1 MGKGYCKKVSLKK
14 NIAIPGLMALS
25 LIFSLFGC
33 GGKED
38 VLSAVTMRLQKK
50 VGVVNLYDD
59 KGAEQTIMEQMRL
72 LSGQKITTAV
82 ESLIMV
88 SLDETKVFT
97 MEEKSKADII
107 KSSDGK
113 NLEFNLNEGNLFFN
127 VNEKLKDDQ
136 TMTVKAGNMICGIRG
151 TSAYMGQNSS
161 GDLVLMVTDGDIDV
175 SVLDQNQNV
184 QKKESAGPGS
194 KVVVSTVQDASGNQ
208 SINLEKNTFKE
219 EDLPPSALG
228 AISSDS
234 DLGER
239 VTSACNFSDEK
250 INALAEITTVKS
262 STGETIP
269 IMGKAAEI
277 INNAAVKAGSVA
289 GGDLKLEV
297 AIITGSKGALE
308 KGQSAGLN
316 EENLTKLVENTT
328 NKLGECV
335 ATGLNVGIASEEL
348 IGITNVVAGSMNE
361 SIENMTTSGLAVDE
375 VNQVITSMGN
385 VFNEVIAANPA
396 SPAGQTNSAGQS
408 NNAAQANVLARVNAV
423 SEQVKNTVVIEMRR
437 ESTGTVTAEAVSN
450 LNGTGTGNAMN
461 IGNTGNAVNTV
472 NTNTNTINTN
482 NTTTNNES
490 NIADNDNS
498 GSSSGSGSG
507 TKPDESKPEEPK
519 PEEPKPEEPKP
530 VDNRIV
536 TFMDEDGVTVLDTV
550 IIEKGKNPVYEGP
563 APAKASDSFKKYMWF
578 GWTDG
583 TSTYAKDA
591 LLPEVDSNIV
601 YLAVYKEDYFSYTIT
616 YELDGGSINGSYNTG
631 YKAGTGYLL
640 PSDVVKADTAT
651 NSYTFEGWFTQAT
664 GGYQVWAVG
673 VDETGNKTFYAHW
686 IEGPRKYTTSLTV
699 GSGGRTEMSVN
710 GVETNRVAPGETIDL
725 TIYSP
730 DGYKVD
736 SVSIAVNGQLV
747 PFTGSGNSYSQTMPD
762 EYIGGAINIT
772 FSLLPSSEA
781 STIADIKTL
790 LATDGVG
797 TVKLTENLALNEN
810 LVIPLGKIL
819 DLNNHVLVVGSGAT
833 LTNNGTIL
841 AKDQSKLLVSEGG
854 KLANYGTVSE
864 EESGGITTVCVFSAG
879 TVTGVPATGYQTV
892 LSTGFYDWSANVN
905 TNIWYR
911 LDTEGLLY
919 LEGSGDMTDQVTGN
933 VGSSWTMIEVLPG
946 QKSKVKSIIVS
957 YGITSV
963 SQGAF
968 YEVPATSAEL
978 SSVKKIDKIAF
989 YKSKVKTVN
998 APDAES
1004 IGYEAFYQCTDLEE
1018 FNIPNSVKTIG
1029 AEAFF
1034 GCSKLEFDGIPTSI
1048 TSIGKQAFDGSKLNG
1063 EVVFPDSLTSI
1074 GDYAFENC
1082 KGITKVSYGSGMT
1095 STGSHVFSG
1104 CTGISEVNLPS
1115 TVTTIGSYAF
1125 AGCSSLTSID
1135 LSHVTSLGEYCF
1147 SHAGLTTLILPAAV
1161 ESVPKYAFYECRSLK
1176 DVDIHA
1182 KSLGDQSFY
1191 YCQAIDDFYVGEELN
1206 SVGQF
1211 ALSGNHIKR
1220 IHYSGTPEK
1229 WAQKGFNSAF
1239 TGDSTPTWTLICSE
1253 YSIMLPASIEHGTID
1268 VRNGDTMII
1277 TSDTYGRAAPGTSLS
1292 YTVTLTPDE
1301 GYIVDGNPTV
1311 KAGDTALTDVTV
1323 TPGATVG
1330 VYTVSFTMPSA
1341 SVTVGGAFKHDDT
1354 PHSITLTGS
1363 ESFTVNSS
1371 NVTMTVDGEAASTGS
1386 GVIQGKEVVMSVPRP
1401 NGQMLKDVS
1410 ILVNGTNTGTISPVL
1425 NDDGAVYTIT
1435 FTMPLN
1441 NVQLSFNG
1449 STPVITLSGNSAG
1462 GSIDLSVVTNASDGL
1477 YHAEPDG
1484 TVYIISRPDSEYRL
1498 DFTVTDAKNNT
1509 IDYTESSDGYSF
1521 TMPPMDVTISY
1532 SFVHN

>member
-38 VLSAVTMRLQKK
+38 VLSAVTMRLQKM

-161 GDLVLMVTDGDIDV
+161 GDLVLMVTDGDIDI

-239 VTSACNFSDEK
+239 VTSACNFSDKK

-277 INNAAVKAGSVA
+277 INVAAAKAGSVA

-328 NKLGECV
+328 DKLGECV
-335 ATGLNVGIASEEL
+335 ATGLNAGIASEEL

-385 VFNEVIAANPA
+385 VFNEVMAAN
-396 SPAGQTNSAGQS
+396 T
-408 NNAAQANVLARVNAV
+408 AAQSNVLARVNAA
-423 SEQVKNTVVIEMRR
+423 SEQVKNTVVSEMRR

-450 LNGTGTGNAMN
+450 INGTGTGNAMN

-472 NTNTNTINTN
+472 NTNTINADT
-482 NTTTNNES
+482 TTTNNES

-550 IIEKGKNPVYEGP
+550 IIEKGKNPVYGGK
-563 APAKASDSFKKYMWF
+563 APTKASDSFKSYTWY

-583 TSTYAKDA
+583 TSSYPKDS
-591 LLPEVDSNIV
+591 LLPVVNSNMI
-601 YLAVYKEDYFSYTIT
+601 YTAVYREDSLNYTIK
-616 YELDGGSINGSYNTG
+616 YELEGGRIDGSYATG
-631 YKAGTGYLL
+631 YKAGTGCSL
-640 PSDVVKADTAT
+640 PTNVVKDDSAT
-651 NSYTFEGWFTQAT
+651 KSYYFMGWYTEST
-664 GGYQVWAVG
+664 GGTRIREIGA
-673 VDETGNKTFYAHW
+673 DETGNKTFYARW
-686 IEGPRKYTTSLTV
+686 FEGPRKYYTSMTV
-699 GSGGRTEMSVN
+699 GTGGRAEMSNSN
-710 GVETNRVAPGETIDL
+710 GETDRFAPGETIFL
-725 TIYSP
+725 TVYPP
-730 DGYKVD
+730 DGYGVN
-736 SVSIAVNGQLV
+736 SVSIAINGTLI
-747 PFTGSGNSYSQTMPD
+747 PFNGSFDGSRGLYSCNMPD
-762 EYIGGAINIT
+762 DYTGGAIDIT
-772 FSLLPSSEA
+772 FSALPSVEVA
-781 STIADIKTL
+781 TLADL
-790 LATDGVG
+790 RE
-797 TVKLTENLALNEN
+797 KLTSLSYGTIKLTNNLILNSD
-810 LVIPLGKIL
+810 LSIPFRKVL
-819 DLNNHVLVVGSGAT
+819 DLNGHVITVCNGTT
-833 LTNNGTIL
+833 LTNYGTII
-841 AKDQSKLLVSEGG
+841 AKGQSKILVSEGG

-864 EESGGITTVCVFSAG
+864 EESGGITTICVYSAG
-879 TVTGVPATGYQTV
+879 TVTGVPETGYQSV
-892 LSTGFYDWSANVN
+892 LSTGFYDWSSNAN

-933 VGSSWTMIEVLPG
+933 VGSSWNMIEVLPG

-1004 IGYEAFYQCTDLEE
+1004 IGYEAFYKCTDLEE

-1063 EVVFPDSLTSI
+1063 ELVFPDSLTTI

-1082 KGITKVSYGSGMT
+1082 TGISKVTYGAGMT
-1095 STGSHVFSG
+1095 STGSHVFNG

-1115 TVTTIGSYAF
+1115 NITTIGSYAF
-1125 AGCSSLTSID
+1125 AGCSSLTTID
-1135 LSHVTSLGEYCF
+1135 LSHVTTLGEYCF
-1147 SHAGLTTLILPAAV
+1147 SRAGLTALTLTAEL
-1161 ESVPKYAFYECRSLK
+1161 ETVPGYAFYECRSLK
-1176 DVDIHA
+1176 EVHINA
-1182 KSLGDQSFY
+1182 KSLGPQSFY

-1211 ALSGNHIKR
+1211 ALSGNHIKI

-1229 WAQKGFNSAF
+1229 WASKGFNSAF
-1239 TGDSTPTWTLICSE
+1239 TGDSTPTWTLSCDKS
-1253 YSIMLPASIEHGTID
+1253 SIMVPETISNGTIE
-1268 VRNGDTMII
+1268 VKQGDTVI
-1277 TSDTYGRAAPGTSLS
+1277 TSSSYGEAAPGDSVSL
-1292 YTVTLTPDE
+1292 TVTMNAAE
-1301 GYIVDGNPTV
+1301 GYLVDGNPTV

-1323 TPGATVG
+1323 TPGATAG

-1341 SVTVGGAFKHDDT
+1341 SVTVGGAFKEDDT
-1354 PHSITLTGS
+1354 LYSITVPGDIYVYMN
-1363 ESFTVNSS
+1363 VND
-1371 NVTMTVDGEAASTGS
+1371 VATALDP
-1386 GVIQGKEVVMSVPRP
+1386 GVVR
-1401 NGQMLKDVS
+1401 
-1410 ILVNGTNTGTISPVL
+1410 GTNVDLVIPKPDSKIIKSVAFYDESHEGVQELNGSVTPVL
-1425 NDDGAVYTIT
+1425 SDDGSVYTLS
-1435 FTMPLN
+1435 FAMPPLN
-1441 NVQLSFNG
+1441 LIIEINFE
-1449 STPVITLSGNSAG
+1449 
-1462 GSIDLSVVTNASDGL
+1462 NA
-1477 YHAEPDG
+1477 P
-1484 TVYIISRPDSEYRL
+1484 
-1498 DFTVTDAKNNT
+1498 
-1509 IDYTESSDGYSF
+1509 
-1521 TMPPMDVTISY
+1521 
-1532 SFVHN
+1532 